1 MTANHSDYVTGAE
14 FKRWMDEESAFRG
27 RIEKRMS
34 DGFAEIKTSMG
45 RVEVLQR
52 EANGRTS
59 KAEQTI
65 AVMQREIEAI
75 KQEDVEIDRMVTRI
89 LNEGCHQYATHR
101 AVLGVLDGAESE
113 TDASGDVRPQF
124 RLPSL
129 SRKQKAIAGV
139 GVSALLI
146 PALAELFKLA
156 TEFIHFLQTHP

>member
-1 MTANHSDYVTGAE
+1 ME
-14 FKRWMDEESAFRG
+14 EESAFRG
-27 RIEKRMS
+27 RIERRMA
-34 DGFAEIKTSMG
+34 DGFAEIKHSMG
-45 RVEVLQR
+45 RVELLQR

-75 KQEDVEIDRMVTRI
+75 KSEDGEIERTVKEI
-89 LNEGCHQYATHR
+89 LEKGCHKYATHR
-101 AVLGVLDGAESE
+101 EVLGVLDSAASV
-113 TDASGDVRPQF
+113 TDAEGDVRPQF

-139 GVSALLI
+139 GISALLI

-156 TEFIHFLQTHP
+156 TEFLQFLQVHP